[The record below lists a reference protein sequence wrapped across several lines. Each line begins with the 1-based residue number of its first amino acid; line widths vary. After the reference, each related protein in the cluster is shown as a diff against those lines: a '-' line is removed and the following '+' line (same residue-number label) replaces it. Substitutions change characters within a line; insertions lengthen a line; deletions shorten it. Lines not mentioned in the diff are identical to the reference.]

1 MYRDIGHYRNENAI
15 NKKGYPN
22 SIFCLDTQLIRKI
35 LKIMEIGCCRCG
47 WHEGTC
53 DFHHI
58 NGRKIHNANTEYNI
72 SLICPNC
79 HRLVHEDKVKKEDLI
94 PLAKLIGKRWKNLI
108 HVHWEDDKV
117 FYILKN
123 EPQE

>member
-1 MYRDIGHYRNENAI
+1 
-15 NKKGYPN
+15 
-22 SIFCLDTQLIRKI
+22 
-35 LKIMEIGCCRCG
+35 MEIGCCRCG

-79 HRLVHEDKVKKEDLI
+79 HRLVHEDKVKKEDLV
-94 PLAKLIGKRWKNLI
+94 PLVNLIGRRWKNLI

-117 FYILKN
+117 FYILKG
-123 EPQE
+123 EPEEGEQDE